1 MSSKN
6 RQLAREVRSKS
17 DLFDLMDESRELLES
32 VEVSPKAI
40 YTVELALEELVTN
53 VLRYGFPE
61 NPSGAVVGV
70 EVELQED
77 LVVLTFIDEGCPFD
91 PVAAEPPQIPL
102 TLEEAPI
109 GGLGIKMLKKSAH
122 SFEYFREDNRNI
134 VVVQILR

>member
-1 MSSKN
+1 MSKN
-6 RQLAREVRSKS
+6 RQLTREVRSKS

-32 VEVSPKAI
+32 TEVSPKAI
-40 YTVELALEELVTN
+40 YTVELALEELATN

-61 NPSGAVVGV
+61 NPGAAVVGI
-70 EVELQED
+70 ELELQEEM
-77 LVVLTFIDEGCPFD
+77 VVLTFIDEGCPFN
-91 PVAAEPPQIPL
+91 PVMAEPPQVPL

-122 SFEYFREDNRNI
+122 SLEYYREDNRNI